1 MAAWPRMR
9 LGTTCALRWLGH
21 RPALYPTC
29 ADVWYLPDRPTVEN
43 ARSWRLLALPAHLVV
58 SSLPLIDEPYLVKSF
73 RATARFNT
81 LSAAYFCTPCNV
93 LGTRTALFGAPAP
106 NSEAR
111 GGTPAPSRARLSATL
126 RPRHGGRGSMRSRAF
141 RHIGR
146 WAIAHTFF
154 IGYTRHAFVMRL

>member
-1 MAAWPRMR
+1 MAAWPRLR
-9 LGTTCALRWLGH
+9 LGTTCALRWLGL
-21 RPALYPTC
+21 RPTLYPTG
-29 ADVWYLPDRPTVEN
+29 AGVWYRADGPTVDGS
-43 ARSWRLLALPAHLVV
+43 RSSLELALPAHLVV
-58 SSLPLIDEPYLVKSF
+58 SSLPLIDEPHLVKPF

-81 LSAAYFCTPCNV
+81 LSAACFCTPCNV

-111 GGTPAPSRARLSATL
+111 GGTPAPSRARLSASL
-126 RPRHGGRGSMRSRAF
+126 RPRHGGRGYRRSRAF